1 VDPLLERIAEY
12 MRSRGAPAPGERVL
26 AMVSGGADSL
36 CLLHA
41 LVALHDAP
49 VGVVSVD
56 HGLRAEAGAEVAS
69 VAAIAAG
76 LGCPFTAIRLEV
88 DPGPGVQERARA
100 ARYHAV
106 RELATA
112 GGWDVIAAGHTASD
126 QAETVLMRM
135 ARGTGRTGALGMAP
149 RRGELVRPLLCV
161 SSGDTAAW
169 CARAGLAVVSDPSNA
184 DHAYT
189 RVRARALL
197 DALDGLHPGAAAH
210 VAELAERL
218 RDEDEL
224 LADLS
229 AAAWERCAA
238 GDGLAIAALAA
249 EPEAMRRILVR
260 RLLVRHGLGGDAT
273 SARAVRAVLAVAA
286 GGARTQVPGATV
298 AREAGRLVVVG
309 PPEPPPEPV
318 AFAVPGSVRFGS
330 ALIRARHGLGAP
342 PERHRVTIAPVGR
355 IAVRGPRDGDRI
367 ALAGGGHARVGRI
380 LQAGGVPAR
389 LRAQVPVVVVDEVPV
404 WVAGHRAS
412 SDALAGSGEPAV
424 VLEVRPA

>member
-1 VDPLLERIAEY
+1 
-12 MRSRGAPAPGERVL
+12 
-26 AMVSGGADSL
+26 
-36 CLLHA
+36 
-41 LVALHDAP
+41 
-49 VGVVSVD
+49 
-56 HGLRAEAGAEVAS
+56 
-69 VAAIAAG
+69 
-76 LGCPFTAIRLEV
+76 
-88 DPGPGVQERARA
+88 
-100 ARYHAV
+100 
-106 RELATA
+106 
-112 GGWDVIAAGHTASD
+112 
-126 QAETVLMRM
+126 
-135 ARGTGRTGALGMAP
+135 MAP

-161 SSGDTAAW
+161 SPGDTAAW

-318 AFAVPGSVRFGS
+318 AFAVPGSVRFAS
-330 ALIRARHGLGAP
+330 ALIRARHGVSA
-342 PERHRVTIAPVGR
+342 HRRSATG
-355 IAVRGPRDGDRI
+355 
-367 ALAGGGHARVGRI
+367 
-380 LQAGGVPAR
+380 
-389 LRAQVPVVVVDEVPV
+389 
-404 WVAGHRAS
+404 
-412 SDALAGSGEPAV
+412 
-424 VLEVRPA
+424 